1 MKKRILGKDLEVS
14 AVGFGC
20 MGLSHANGAP
30 TEEKEAIRLLKEAAE
45 AGYTMFDTAETYGFK
60 ADPHHNEKLVGQ
72 AFQGMRDKVVIATK
86 FGVTFDYEQ
95 GEDRM
100 GLLLDSRPETIR
112 KSIEGSL
119 RRLGTDYIDLY
130 YQHRTDPKVPAEEV
144 AGVMSEL
151 IQEGKILHW
160 GISMASEDY
169 IRKAHAV
176 CPVTAVQNVY
186 SMLVPDAALFP
197 VLEELNIGLVSCCP
211 IAKGVLTGKY
221 RKGQEFETGDYRRGS
236 VWFSD
241 ETMDNMKPLMELL
254 ARLGEEK
261 NATPG
266 QLSLAW
272 MLCKKPWIVPIPG
285 TRKSERLAENAG
297 AADVVLTEQEVRKI
311 DDMLAAV
318 V

>member
-1 MKKRILGKDLEVS
+1 MRKRILGQNLEVS

-30 TEEKEAIRLLKEAAE
+30 MEEKESVRLLREAAE
-45 AGYTMFDTAETYGFK
+45 AGYTMFDTAETYGFQE
-60 ADPHHNEKLVGQ
+60 DPHHNEKLVGQ

-86 FGVTFDYEQ
+86 YGVAFDYGR
-95 GEDRM
+95 GEEHM

-112 KSIEGSL
+112 RSVEGSL

-130 YQHRTDPKVPAEEV
+130 YQHRADPKVPAEEV

-151 IQEGKILHW
+151 IREGKILHW
-160 GISMASEDY
+160 GISMAPEDY
-169 IRKAHAV
+169 VRKAHTV

-186 SMLVPDAALFP
+186 SLLVSDESLFP
-197 VLEELNIGLVSCCP
+197 MLEELGIGLVSCCP

-221 RKGQEFETGDYRRGS
+221 RKGQEFEAGDYRRGS
-236 VWFSD
+236 AWFSD
-241 ETMDNMKPLMELL
+241 ETIDNLQPLMEIM
-254 ARLGEEK
+254 ARLGAEK

-266 QLSLAW
+266 QISLAW

-297 AADVVLTEQEVRKI
+297 AADVVLTEQEIREI
-311 DDMLAAV
+311 DKALSV
-318 V
+318 IS

>member
-30 TEEKEAIRLLKEAAE
+30 TEEKEAVRLLKEAAE

-72 AFQGMRDKVVIATK
+72 AFRGMRDKVVIATK
-86 FGVTFDYEQ
+86 FGVAFDYEQ

-112 KSIEGSL
+112 KSVEGSL
-119 RRLGTDYIDLY
+119 QRLGTDYIDLY

-144 AGVMSEL
+144 AGVMTEL

-186 SMLVPDAALFP
+186 SMLVSDAALFP

-236 VWFSD
+236 AWFSD

-297 AADVVLTEQEVRKI
+297 AAEVVLTEQEVREI
-311 DDMLAAV
+311 DDMLSAV
-318 V
+318 L